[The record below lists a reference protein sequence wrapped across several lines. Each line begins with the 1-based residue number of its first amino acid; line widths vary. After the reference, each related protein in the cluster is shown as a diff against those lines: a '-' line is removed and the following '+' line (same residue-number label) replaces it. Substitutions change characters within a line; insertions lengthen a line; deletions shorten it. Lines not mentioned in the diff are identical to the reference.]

1 MAKAVNFAGREF
13 AKHKA
18 AWKNLDAMA
27 FRKEFAEVMAKGG
40 FKADLDTTKGTFKD
54 ANVQYA
60 YAVANAARN

>member
-1 MAKAVNFAGREF
+1 
-13 AKHKA
+13 
-18 AWKNLDAMA
+18 MA